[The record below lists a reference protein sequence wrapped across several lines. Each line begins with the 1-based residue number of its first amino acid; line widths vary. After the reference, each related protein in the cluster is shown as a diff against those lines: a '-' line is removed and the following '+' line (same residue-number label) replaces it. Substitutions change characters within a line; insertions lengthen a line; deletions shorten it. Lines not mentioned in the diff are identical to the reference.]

1 MPNEYVRYAE
11 VTVTGKTGVRTRSWD
26 DGSKV
31 IKTAHIVSNDPIVK
45 SKSFQLESGK
55 FLPADV
61 VMQFI
66 KDCDFDYIL
75 DISISYRTYKL
86 LEVDEFEPHYIR
98 TINGVPMDSDDY
110 HISVKLSDP
119 TMMDPIELQRKAD
132 HHADA

>member
-31 IKTAHIVSNDPIVK
+31 IKTARIVSNDPIVK
-45 SKSFQLESGK
+45 SKSFQLEPGK

-75 DISISYRTYKL
+75 DMSISYRTYKL
-86 LEVDEFEPHYIR
+86 VEVNEIE
-98 TINGVPMDSDDY
+98 INGR
-110 HISVKLSDP
+110 
-119 TMMDPIELQRKAD
+119 EGEQRNRGRFLDNWSIQEAE
-132 HHADA
+132 